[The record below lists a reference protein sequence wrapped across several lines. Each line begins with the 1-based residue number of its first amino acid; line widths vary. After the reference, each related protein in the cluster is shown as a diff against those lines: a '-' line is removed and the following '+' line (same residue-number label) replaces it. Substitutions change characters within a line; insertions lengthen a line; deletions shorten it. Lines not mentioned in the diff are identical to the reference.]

1 MTVRKIDG
9 VRVRSRHHQH
19 FDGRASVTLSWQQ
32 PSHKVTLELHFP
44 GGKTEAVFQQ
54 ELDSAAYDE
63 LLRNTICALEEAT
76 RE

>member
-44 GGKTEAVFQQ
+44 GGKTETAFRQDLEAGVF
-54 ELDSAAYDE
+54 DG
-63 LLRNTICALEEAT
+63 LLRNTISALEEVT
-76 RE
+76 Q